1 MSDTAVIISMGM
13 LGLAS
18 ISSLVAWAFH
28 TGATDNAVKGLELR
42 MDRLETKMD
51 KRMDR
56 LETKID
62 KIADKMID

>member
-28 TGATDNAVKGLELR
+28 TGATHNAVKSLELR
-42 MDRLETKMD
+42 MDRM
-51 KRMDR
+51 
-56 LETKID
+56 ETKID
-62 KIADKMID
+62 KIVDKLID